1 MESVFDEH
9 RGLVFRVAYSIL
21 GSVSGAEDIVQESW
35 VKWDRSRKDDIARP
49 RAFLVRIAT
58 NLALDE
64 LRAQKR
70 RREDY
75 VGVWLPEPLVS
86 DKDPSESLVES
97 EDITLGMLVVLEALS
112 PLERATFVLREAFRF
127 DYDEIARILNRSSD
141 SVRKLAQR
149 AREHVRA
156 RRPRYTADPSTA
168 QAAASRFL
176 DAALGGDMDAL
187 LEVVAP
193 DAILYNDGGGNAP
206 AALKPIYGA
215 TKIARLMASVGPRY
229 ASFDRAWMAGIEPAV
244 VLRDRDEQIISVLAF
259 EADPDSGL
267 VRRAYGVVN
276 PEKLRDP
283 RQL

>member
-9 RGLVFRVAYSIL
+9 RDLLFRVAYGVL
-21 GSVSGAEDIVQESW
+21 GSVAGAEDVVQESW
-35 VKWDRSRKDDIARP
+35 LRWNRSRRGDIDRP

-58 NLALDE
+58 NLAVDE
-64 LRAQKR
+64 LRTEQR

-86 DKDPSESLVES
+86 DPDPSESLVEA
-97 EDITLGMLVVLEALS
+97 EDITFGMLVVLETLS
-112 PLERATFVLREAFRF
+112 PLERAAFVLREAFRF
-127 DYDEIARILNRSSD
+127 DYDEIARIFDRSPAT
-141 SVRKLAQR
+141 VRKLAQR
-149 AREHVRA
+149 AREHVRS
-156 RRPRYTADPSTA
+156 RRPRFTADPSTA

-176 DAALGGDMDAL
+176 DAALGGDMNAL

-215 TKIARLMASVGPRY
+215 AKIARLMASVGPRY
-229 ASFDRAWMAGIEPAV
+229 AVLDRTWMVGVEPCV
-244 VLRDRDEQIISVLAF
+244 VLRNRDAEIISVLSF
-259 EADPDSGL
+259 EVDPDRSQ

-276 PEKLRDP
+276 PEKLRMP
-283 RQL
+283 KLT